1 MIDLALW
8 QYLLLFFLIYIAGF
22 IDSIAGGG
30 GLVSLASYYAMGLPP
45 VYALGN
51 NKFASTFGTLFA
63 TGEYIK
69 NGSIYYPAALTAA
82 AFSFAG
88 SLLGANIALYFSDY
102 YFRYLMLILVPVIAF
117 LTLRN
122 KDLYIGKRR
131 EGKLLLLLSA
141 FTGFII
147 GIYDGF
153 FGPGTGTFLTLA
165 FTALMG
171 FDVLTSCGNTKLV
184 NLCSNIAALITFI
197 LNGNIIYRIGIP
209 CVLAS
214 ILGNLTGA
222 HISIKGGGKIV
233 KPILIVALIL
243 LMGNIIY
250 SFF

>member
-8 QYLLLFFLIYIAGF
+8 QYALLFFLIFIAGF

-51 NKFASTFGTLFA
+51 NKFASTFGTLSA
-63 TGEYIK
+63 TWEYMK
-69 NGSIYYPAALTAA
+69 NRSIFYPAALTAA
-82 AFSFAG
+82 GFSFAG
-88 SLLGANIALYFSDY
+88 SLLGANIALRFSDY

-117 LTLRN
+117 LTLR
-122 KDLYIGKRR
+122 KKELFIGSRK
-131 EGKLLLLLSA
+131 EGKSLLIIA
-141 FTGFII
+141 AATGFAI

-171 FDVLTSCGNTKLV
+171 FDVLTACGNTKLV
-184 NLCSNIAALITFI
+184 NLCSNIAALVTFI
-197 LNGNIIYRIGIP
+197 LNGNIIYSIGIP
-209 CVLAS
+209 CVVAS

-222 HISIKGGGKIV
+222 HVSIKGGGRIV

>member
-88 SLLGANIALYFSDY
+88 SLLGANIALHFSDY

>member
-8 QYLLLFFLIYIAGF
+8 QYLLLFFLVYIAGF

-88 SLLGANIALYFSDY
+88 SLLGANIALHFSDY

-141 FTGFII
+141 FTGFMI